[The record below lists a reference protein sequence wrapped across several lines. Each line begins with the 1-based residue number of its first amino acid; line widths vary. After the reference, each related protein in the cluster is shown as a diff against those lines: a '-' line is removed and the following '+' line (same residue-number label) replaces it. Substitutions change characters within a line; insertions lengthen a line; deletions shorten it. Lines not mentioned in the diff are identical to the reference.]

1 MKKINAKA
9 PVKCSRKIIINSGIE
24 KVWSVLTDIDHW
36 PDWQTA
42 VSCSK
47 INGALVPGTSFDWK
61 SGGLKFHSILH
72 TVEPFTSFGWTGKTI
87 GSYAIHNWTLKDMNG
102 KTEVFVQES
111 LEGFLVGLFKKTFNK
126 VLERGME
133 ESLEQLKGGCEKI
146 A

>member
-36 PDWQTA
+36 PNWQTA

-72 TVEPFTSFGWTGKTI
+72 TVEPVTSFGWTGKTI

-102 KTEVFVQES
+102 TTEVFVQES

-126 VLERGME
+126 VLERGMG